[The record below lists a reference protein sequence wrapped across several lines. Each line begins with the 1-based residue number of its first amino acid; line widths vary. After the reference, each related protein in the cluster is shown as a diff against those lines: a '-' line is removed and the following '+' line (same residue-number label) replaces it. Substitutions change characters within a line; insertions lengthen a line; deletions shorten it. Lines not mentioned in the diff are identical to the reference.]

1 VAFKTP
7 LDSKYDDQIPIENRF
22 NTEMLFSSMSNMK
35 VKILHNTLY
44 KVNSDIFLMKI
55 QIVNVKIFFLVV
67 VIFNLY
73 IKLLRSSNQDL
84 NY

>member
-35 VKILHNTLY
+35 VLLNTIY

-55 QIVNVKIFFLVV
+55 QIVNI
-67 VIFNLY
+67 
-73 IKLLRSSNQDL
+73 
-84 NY
+84 